1 MRLTTPLPMALTEMV
16 APVVWVKV
24 ETHRA
29 KAVAAQPRQVVP
41 AQSAP
46 WGAVLQTVAPRM
58 AVPQMA
64 LTIQVWVA
72 RAVAPRL
79 RTVRP
84 APGAWVVPAEWVV
97 GPAPRR
103 VEPVARVPQVAVPRE
118 ALAGQAAA
126 RLQVLAAQA
135 AALLRVLVAQ
145 VVALLQAGVGQ
156 AAAEQEDLAG
166 QAAARQAAQAAA
178 QAD

>member
-29 KAVAAQPRQVVP
+29 KAVAVQPRQVVP

-46 WGAVLQTVAPRM
+46 WGAALQTVAPQT

-64 LTIQVWVA
+64 PTTQVWVA
-72 RAVAPRL
+72 RAVVPRL

-84 APGAWVVPAEWVV
+84 APGAWVVPVGWVV
-97 GPAPRR
+97 VLASQRAGL
-103 VEPVARVPQVAVPRE
+103 VALAPQVAVPWE
-118 ALAGQAAA
+118 ALAGQVAALLRVLA
-126 RLQVLAAQA
+126 GQVAVLLRVLAAQA
-135 AALLRVLVAQ
+135 AALLQAGVAQ
-145 VVALLQAGVGQ
+145 VAAGQG
-156 AAAEQEDLAG
+156 DLAG
-166 QAAARQAAQAAA
+166 QAAARRVAQAAA